1 MANNF
6 HTILLES
13 PLYDDLKTF
22 SAQIENQTSLKKYEL
37 NKHYLMQCFEVNP
50 KMQGGGLIHL
60 QFF

>member
-50 KMQGGGLIHL
+50 KNAGGA
-60 QFF
+60 